1 MDRMEARTLIDETI
15 RREVGRVIEQEVGRA
30 LRVMG
35 MPVAEGREERPLL
48 GAGDAGPYAEAQ
60 EIARQTA
67 WRTVRPVSGGD
78 VSGWAKHVELVD
90 TPIGYLPLGDWTR
103 RR

>member
-48 GAGDAGPYAEAQ
+48 GAGTRG
-60 EIARQTA
+60 R
-67 WRTVRPVSGGD
+67 
-78 VSGWAKHVELVD
+78 
-90 TPIGYLPLGDWTR
+90 TR
-103 RR
+103 RHRRSRDRRRGARCARYRVAT